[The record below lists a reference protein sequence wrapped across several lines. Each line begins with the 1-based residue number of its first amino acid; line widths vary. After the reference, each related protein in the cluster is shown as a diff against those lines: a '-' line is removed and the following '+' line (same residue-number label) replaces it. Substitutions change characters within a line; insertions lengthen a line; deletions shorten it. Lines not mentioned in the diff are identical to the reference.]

1 MLETAVEAAYAA
13 GRLLRQNFGSALEVH
28 EATQYD
34 VKLEIDRLAQQA
46 ITKVITSDFPDHA
59 ILGEEGCCGRAN
71 AEVRWV
77 IDPLDG
83 TVNYFYGIPIYA
95 VSVAAQRHIGNEQW
109 QTIAGAVY
117 APELD
122 EMFAAALGEP
132 ATLNGQPI
140 RVSRRSELSEA
151 VVGIGFFKSEETI
164 RRALDDFQQLVRRV
178 RKMRLM
184 GAAALDMV
192 YVACGRFDAYIEY
205 GIKLW
210 DICAGQLIV
219 EVAGG
224 RCELQPAGEH
234 AFNVRVTNGKLCLP
248 LSLAT

>member
-1 MLETAVEAAYAA
+1 MLETAIEAAYAA
-13 GRLLRQNFGSALEVH
+13 GRLLRQNFG
-28 EATQYD
+28 ATQQVSEASQYD
-34 VKLEIDRLAQQA
+34 IKLEIDRLTQQA
-46 ITKVITSDFPDHA
+46 IVKAIAADFPDHA
-59 ILGEEGCCGRAN
+59 ILGEEGASGRAD

-95 VSVAAQRHIGNEQW
+95 VSVAAQQRVGTDQW
-109 QTIAGAVY
+109 ETVAGAVY

-122 EMFAAALGEP
+122 EMFAAARGQP

-140 RVSRRSELSEA
+140 RVSDRSELAEA
-151 VVGIGFFKSEETI
+151 IVGIGFFKSEETI
-164 RRALDDFQQLVRRV
+164 RRALDDFQYLVRRV

-210 DICAGQLIV
+210 DICAGVLIL
-219 EVAGG
+219 EAAGG
-224 RCELQPAGEH
+224 RCELKTAGDH
-234 AFNVRVTNGKLCLP
+234 AFDVRATNGKLRLP
-248 LSLAT
+248 DSGTS